1 MAAVMT
7 SPAEIDETTLREE
20 ISDAQARLGSLDSQL
35 RTVDAELEALGD
47 RRATYDLLEQALG
60 SLEQLEASGAA
71 HLFWGEGAD
80 DKTEQHA
87 KHARERASAFLGQI
101 GDIEQRRESLA
112 AEIRN
117 GEDLL
122 NILEADLYEIELEN
136 EDRRREWLVERE
148 ISDVPDRPTVLPWE
162 GTADERTRLQKT
174 MSVSLAVALLFG
186 IVIPFIDIPLPDF
199 ELIPEV
205 PERFASLI
213 EPEVIPPA
221 APILQPAPPEDVVAD
236 EPVEVEELPEEV
248 PETPVQPTLVD
259 EEPAPEQQVRSAG
272 ILAFRE
278 SIGNIDREVPAAIGA
293 QAAINNAGE
302 AAVGR
307 TERAMV
313 SSQAPGT
320 SGGINL
326 SSLSRDVG
334 GGGADGL
341 DGVQVTRVASSI
353 GVSGNGDR
361 PMAAGAAAGRT
372 DEEIQ
377 IVFDRYKSSLYRL
390 YNRELRNDPTLR
402 GQVVL
407 RLTIEPDGSV
417 SFCEV
422 RSSDM
427 GAASLEQQIIDRVLT
442 FDFGAKEGITAL
454 TITYPIDFL
463 PAG

>member
-1 MAAVMT
+1 MATAMT
-7 SPAEIDETTLREE
+7 ALIEPDESALREE
-20 ISDAQARLGSLDSQL
+20 IAAAESKLGNLDSKLQS
-35 RTVDAELEALGD
+35 VEAELDSLGGQ
-47 RRATYDLLEQALG
+47 RETHELLEKALG
-60 SLEQLEASGAA
+60 SLEELEASGAA
-71 HLFWGEGAD
+71 HLFWGEDSEGRTQA
-80 DKTEQHA
+80 HVRA
-87 KHARERASAFLGQI
+87 ARERADAHLGQI
-101 GDIEQRRESLA
+101 GDVERRRDALA
-112 AEIRN
+112 DEIRR
-117 GEDLL
+117 GEDVLS
-122 NILEADLYEIELEN
+122 ILEADLYEIELEQ
-136 EDRRREWLVERE
+136 EDRRREWIVERE
-148 ISDVPDRPTVLPWE
+148 ISSLPARSRVLPWE
-162 GTADERTRLQKT
+162 GATEERQRLRRT
-174 MSVSLAVALLFG
+174 MSISLAVALLLG
-186 IVIPFIDIPLPDF
+186 IIIPMIDLPLPDL

-205 PERFASLI
+205 PERFANLI
-213 EPEVIPPA
+213 EQEAPPPPA
-221 APILQPAPPEDVVAD
+221 PVVQQAPPEDVVTD
-236 EPVEVEELPEEV
+236 EPIEVDELPEEV
-248 PETPVQPTLVD
+248 PDIPVQPTLAD

-278 SIGNIDREVPAAIGA
+278 SIGNIDREVPAALGA
-293 QAAINNAGE
+293 SATINNAGE
-302 AAVGR
+302 SAVGR

-326 SSLSRDVG
+326 SDLSRDVG

-361 PMAAGAAAGRT
+361 PMAAGATAGRT

-407 RLTIEPDGSV
+407 RLTIEADGTV

-422 RSSDM
+422 QNSDM
-427 GAASLEQQIIDRVLT
+427 NAPALEQQIVDRVLT

-454 TITYPIDFL
+454 TILYPIDFL

>member
-1 MAAVMT
+1 V
-7 SPAEIDETTLREE
+7 
-20 ISDAQARLGSLDSQL
+20 
-35 RTVDAELEALGD
+35 
-47 RRATYDLLEQALG
+47 LG

-71 HLFWGEGAD
+71 HLFWGDDTEGRTA
-80 DKTEQHA
+80 QHA
-87 KHARERASAFLGQI
+87 KASRDRADGYLGRVGEIER
-101 GDIEQRRESLA
+101 RRDALA
-112 AEIRN
+112 DELRRT
-117 GEDLL
+117 EDLL
-122 NILEADLYEIELEN
+122 GLLEYDLYERELEA
-136 EDRRREWLVERE
+136 EERQQEWEVERE
-148 ISDVPDRPTVLPWE
+148 IDALPYRATVLPWE
-162 GTADERTRLQKT
+162 GTSEERQRLRKF
-174 MSVSLAVALLFG
+174 MSVSVAIALVLG
-186 IVIPFIDIPLPDF
+186 VIVPMIDIPLPDL
-199 ELIPEV
+199 ELVPEV

-213 EPEVIPPA
+213 EREIPP
-221 APILQPAPPEDVVAD
+221 PPPPPVVQEAPPEEVPTE
-236 EPVEVEELPEEV
+236 EPLVVEELPEEV
-248 PETPVQPTLVD
+248 PDIPVQPTPV
-259 EEPAPEQQVRSAG
+259 EAEPAPEQQVRSAG

-278 SIGNIDREVPAAIGA
+278 SIGNIDRPVPSRLGA

-302 AAVGR
+302 VEVGR

-313 SSQAPGT
+313 SSQAPGS

-334 GGGADGL
+334 GGGGEGL

-361 PMAAGAAAGRT
+361 PMAAGAVAGRT

-402 GQVVL
+402 GQIVL

-422 RSSDM
+422 QSSDM
-427 GAASLEQQIIDRVLT
+427 NAPTLEQQIVDRVLT
-442 FDFGAKEGITAL
+442 FDFGAKEGIMAI
-454 TITYPIDFL
+454 TILYPIDFL